1 MYYYVFICLSKVKV
15 GREDM
20 LSLVNTL
27 VKKLLKISTLRASPC
42 ITLPSGFIKAL
53 IVE

>member
-1 MYYYVFICLSKVKV
+1 MSTSDRIGTVLSKVKV

-27 VKKLLKISTLRASPC
+27 VKKVLKISTLRASPC
-42 ITLPSGFIKAL
+42 TTLPS
-53 IVE
+53 V